1 MSACELSHFMDLNM
15 CICFLKLNADL
26 ADDLYQKKNKKK
38 TKKPKHREF
47 GLKLKLLWLID
58 ERPIP
63 DAGATMSL

>member
-1 MSACELSHFMDLNM
+1 MHF
-15 CICFLKLNADL
+15 FLKLNADL
-26 ADDLYQKKNKKK
+26 ADDLYQKKKKK
-38 TKKPKHREF
+38 KRKPKKPKHQEF